1 MLISSEFL
9 IFIITTLAAAAVGL
23 CYLPIVS
30 DTVSAITERQKKKL
44 PAKQS
49 NKQLEQKLLACHQNI
64 LNRIEEKTER
74 TLVGQLTALSDKH
87 SEALSKL
94 ETTIKSD
101 YEKNRQELK
110 TVSSQY
116 LDGTKIALGG
126 LVERAEK
133 RVNDELT
140 KQLETTR
147 AELETYKEEQL
158 QKIDEEIAT
167 LVEKTI
173 YKTLGKGLS
182 LEDQVDIIYEAL
194 AEAKE
199 EGFFGKNAK

>member
-9 IFIITTLAAAAVGL
+9 IFAITIMAAAAVGL
-23 CYLPIVS
+23 CYLPIVR
-30 DTVSAITERQKKKL
+30 DVSAFIIKQRQQKL
-44 PAKQS
+44 PT
-49 NKQLEQKLLACHQNI
+49 KQLEQKLLTSHQEA
-64 LNRIEEKTER
+64 LKRIEEKTER
-74 TLVGQLTALSDKH
+74 TLAEQLTALSGKH

-94 ETTIKSD
+94 EIAIKSD

-110 TVSSQY
+110 AVSIHY
-116 LDGTKIALGG
+116 LDETKIALGG

-147 AELETYKEEQL
+147 AELENYKKRQL
-158 QKIDEEIAT
+158 QKIDDEIAT

-182 LEDQVDIIYEAL
+182 LADQIDIIYEAL

-199 EGFFGKNAK
+199 EGFFGKNAN